1 MSFEDIHIGIPAR
14 FLREV
19 KKYGQEE
26 LWILLHAFLV
36 RAEGKTYLLKG
47 EINEKFNVGVDR
59 TEFALRKLAADGW
72 FVEDGPGIWKMLNGQ
87 VEHQTQTELV
97 QVVPATEEEK
107 EALQILRAIVGFP
120 KTDARTIEFLREM
133 ARVHPRIDLIPLL
146 RGWAAYKKDAPF
158 GKTGKPY
165 AQLTNQFLV
174 AEKWKKH
181 LKADK
186 PDDRKAKWKWPT
198 PQN

>member
-97 QVVPATEEEK
+97 QVVPAT
-107 EALQILRAIVGFP
+107 APMGLTLSTVWGQAIWGSSLE
-120 KTDARTIEFLREM
+120 TSISTTRS
-133 ARVHPRIDLIPLL
+133 
-146 RGWAAYKKDAPF
+146 
-158 GKTGKPY
+158 
-165 AQLTNQFLV
+165 
-174 AEKWKKH
+174 
-181 LKADK
+181 
-186 PDDRKAKWKWPT
+186 
-198 PQN
+198 